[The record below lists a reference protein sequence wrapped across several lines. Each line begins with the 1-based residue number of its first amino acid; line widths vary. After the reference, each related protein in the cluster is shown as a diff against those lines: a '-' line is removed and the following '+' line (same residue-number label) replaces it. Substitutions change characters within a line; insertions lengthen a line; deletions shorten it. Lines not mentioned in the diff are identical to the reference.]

1 MSLEKARWLMLP
13 ALPPRCLA
21 CGRCRRQSPSV
32 LLVLPLCSQ
41 LPEARFSARWGRA
54 AIVFRR
60 GTVRVHCSV
69 QFAVQRGLLSV

>member
-1 MSLEKARWLMLP
+1 MARWLMLP

-21 CGRCRRQSPSV
+21 SF

-41 LPEARFSARWGRA
+41 LPEACFSARWGRA
-54 AIVFRR
+54 AVVFRR

-69 QFAVQRGLLSV
+69 QFALQCGVLSI